1 MVLKTDHKIR
11 AVMFDLDGTLVD
23 TYRDL
28 MNAANHVL
36 TSMGFETLK
45 AQEARMLATDG
56 MIAMLRAVMK
66 DRIDRFDKEEL
77 KKQFL
82 DYYLPHIC
90 VESKPFEKTD
100 LLLEH
105 CRNHGIRWGIVTNK
119 PSFLTRP
126 LIESIPLFSDC
137 SVIVCSDD
145 LPEKKPDPRPLTFA
159 LEQIGITD
167 PSCCIYAGD
176 HIRDIQCGNNAGAV
190 TVAAAWGYIPQ
201 NQQIS
206 DWGADF
212 TAEDPGC
219 IISILS

>member
-45 AQEARMLATDG
+45 APEARMLATDG

-105 CRNHGIRWGIVTNK
+105 CRNLGIRWGIVTNK

-137 SVIVCSDD
+137 SVIVC
-145 LPEKKPDPRPLTFA
+145 
-159 LEQIGITD
+159 
-167 PSCCIYAGD
+167 AGKET
-176 HIRDIQCGNNAGAV
+176 GS
-190 TVAAAWGYIPQ
+190 AAA
-201 NQQIS
+201 
-206 DWGADF
+206 DLCTGADWHYRSVMLHL
-212 TAEDPGC
+212 C
-219 IISILS
+219 R

>member
-45 AQEARMLATDG
+45 APEARMLATDG

-137 SVIVCSDD
+137 SVIVC
-145 LPEKKPDPRPLTFA
+145 
-159 LEQIGITD
+159 
-167 PSCCIYAGD
+167 IYAGD

>member
-45 AQEARMLATDG
+45 APEARMLATDG

-126 LIESIPLFSDC
+126 LIESIPETGS
-137 SVIVCSDD
+137 
-145 LPEKKPDPRPLTFA
+145 
-159 LEQIGITD
+159 
-167 PSCCIYAGD
+167 
-176 HIRDIQCGNNAGAV
+176 
-190 TVAAAWGYIPQ
+190 AAA
-201 NQQIS
+201 
-206 DWGADF
+206 DLCTGADWHYRSVMLHL
-212 TAEDPGC
+212 C
-219 IISILS
+219 R

>member
-45 AQEARMLATDG
+45 APEARMLATDG

-77 KKQFL
+77 KKEFL
-82 DYYLPHIC
+82 NYYLPHIC
-90 VESKPFEKTD
+90 VESRPFEKTD

-137 SVIVCSDD
+137 SVIVC
-145 LPEKKPDPRPLTFA
+145 
-159 LEQIGITD
+159 GITD